1 MSKYNVN
8 GYNMEDNLVI
18 DNTNGVSISTVTSYK
33 SASTNGFPN
42 KYKIKFGSSKY
53 SYTKLNYLING
64 VDQGTLFSPKVTA
77 FKDSNASFTMKNGT
91 TKILCI
97 ALGGGG
103 GGTGGNYFTGG
114 SESGGAGGGGGGG
127 GLAWVYYKLNSS
139 TRTISVTVGA
149 GGAAGAE
156 GDPTGSPGGDGIA
169 SSVTYNSE
177 VLCTGNGGKKGIRA
191 TSNNPG
197 GHGGPSTSGS
207 VTTDSNKI
215 EGGTQESAT
224 GADGQGDPNSGNK
237 NAYPGE
243 GGAGGNGGTTTYT
256 HGYLGAGKAAA
267 TIPLLKF
274 NDVIFLD
281 DNVVL
286 DPNSTLTEDMI
297 NGISGGWGRGGGGG
311 IGEGRNNGSSQN
323 GSGGG
328 QGYVIL
334 VEYPF

>member
-33 SASTNGFPN
+33 SNSTNGFPN
-42 KYKIKFGSSKY
+42 KYKPKFGSSKY

-64 VDQGTLFSPKVTA
+64 VDQGTLFSPKTTA
-77 FKDSNASFTMKNGT
+77 FIASNASFTLKNGT
-91 TKILCI
+91 TKILAI

-103 GGTGGNYFTGG
+103 GGTGGNYSAGG
-114 SESGGAGGGGGGG
+114 GESGGAGGGGGGG

-139 TRTISVTVGA
+139 TRTISVTVGTGGTA
-149 GGAAGAE
+149 GTE
-156 GDPTGSPGGDGIA
+156 GSPTGNPGSDGNA

-177 VLCTGNGGKKGIRA
+177 VLCTGNGGGKGIRA

-197 GHGGPSTSGS
+197 GNGGPSANGS
-207 VTTDSNKI
+207 VTTNKI
-215 EGGTQESAT
+215 EGGTQQSAT
-224 GADGQGDPNSGNK
+224 GADGETDPDTGNQNSTAGQ
-237 NAYPGE
+237 

-256 HGYLGAGKAAA
+256 YGYLDAGKAAT
-267 TIPLLKF
+267 TIPQLKF
-274 NDVIFLD
+274 DNVNFLG

-297 NGISGGWGRGGGGG
+297 NGISGGWGRGGNGGR
-311 IGEGRNNGSSQN
+311 GEGRNNGTSLS